1 MAPIVQVSKL
11 SQALDLKK
19 RETRHCCAGMASVF
33 SLYQSSLVVGRL
45 CLLYPCLEIEVPES
59 EQVQAGVI

>member
-1 MAPIVQVSKL
+1 MAPIVQVPKL
-11 SQALDLKK
+11 SQALDLKE
-19 RETRHCCAGMASVF
+19 RGTRHCCAGIASV
-33 SLYQSSLVVGRL
+33 SSYQFFVSRRYRL

>member
-1 MAPIVQVSKL
+1 MAPIVQVPKL

-19 RETRHCCAGMASVF
+19 RETRHCYAGIASV
-33 SLYQSSLVVGRL
+33 SSYQSSLVVGRL